1 MKLFHIIV
9 IVLLLAAFFV
19 VSNEHIRL
27 NSKENIIKFGNIYYS
42 WLLNALQK
50 GVSITG
56 HIIKADWL
64 PETNIT
70 NSTE

>member
-1 MKLFHIIV
+1 MKLSHVII

-19 VSNEHIRL
+19 VSNENIKL
-27 NSKENIIKFGNIYYS
+27 NSEENIMKFGNIYYS

-64 PETNIT
+64 PETNNT
-70 NSTE
+70 STG

>member
-1 MKLFHIIV
+1 MKLLHVII

-19 VSNEHIRL
+19 ISNENITL
-27 NSKENIIKFGNIYYS
+27 NSKENIIKFGKIYYS
-42 WLLNALQK
+42 WLVNALQK

-64 PETNIT
+64 PNT
-70 NSTE
+70 NSTG